1 MNTLNWEFDKQKE
14 KIVRVKEEMVQLKRK
29 HENSYDEIQEMNV
42 SLSEELQRERIVNVT
57 FIQKVALLE
66 RQCEDAIASA
76 TSSSYSKFS
85 QEEYFHSNQQGT
97 S

>member
-42 SLSEELQRERIVNVT
+42 SLSEEL
-57 FIQKVALLE
+57 
-66 RQCEDAIASA
+66 
-76 TSSSYSKFS
+76 
-85 QEEYFHSNQQGT
+85 
-97 S
+97 